1 LVGFSQDRQITI
13 WDSATGKQLRRHS
26 VEGSEP
32 LHPGYVVSRDARY
45 AAAFSED
52 EPYLFV
58 WDVETGKRLAKLATQ
73 PEENLFWLSPD
84 GHSLAVES
92 NKSEVT
98 IWDWRAATKQRLPI
112 QGERPGYAGNFHS
125 LRFSWDGKYLATY
138 GHVDPVAIW
147 DVARNEKLLSLSCK
161 ALSVDFSPDGT
172 LLATASQDLRKPNEP
187 GELAFWDLK
196 TGRSTVRHT
205 SKLGQCAIDFSLD
218 GRTVACDT
226 HDKIV
231 LLDVA
236 TGKEMRVLSPGYHA
250 HSCFAGPRVLAT
262 CSGYLTRLWDVTTGQ
277 ELHGRPGV
285 TSLHLPHA
293 AFSSDNG
300 LIAVPS
306 WRPNSVSVWDAASG
320 QLVTSQFLDEK
331 ERGVTHF
338 AFSAPNS
345 LLIHTASRK
354 LFRVDVSSK
363 GVASPP
369 ETLKI
374 PNEDPVVGV
383 GCLPDGHDGL
393 LTLKSTFDKGMQHC
407 RLTCWDSQLAK
418 LQWQREYA
426 PGSMGWAIPASPD
439 GRLFAIATGSARM
452 TSPASTSLEIRELST
467 GELVLD
473 LKGPFQSPVFSRDG
487 RLLCVGA
494 FKTRTQNMLGGVTR
508 SWQETESVHI
518 WEILSGKEIADFSV
532 ADGSFAAFL
541 KNGRWTLKI
550 LSDNFA
556 IVDTVSGKE
565 LGRWPK
571 ESTGGFF
578 SGISEDER
586 RFATTQPDATVLVWD
601 LESVARS
608 ILSPSPTLADYPAL
622 WEQLGSDNAAVAYQA
637 LWTMVDHPAETV
649 AWLKDKLRPAGN
661 DPSRIPALIR
671 DLDGTSFRL
680 RQKASEELR
689 DLRPGADPEL
699 WQAQNGN
706 ISSEARRRIEEILS
720 AAMTIRSPSLLRQAR
735 AIQVLEYIGSKDA
748 IGLLRTLS
756 AGAAGHRLTTEA
768 AVALGRLTKRPS
780 SKGQ

>member
-1 LVGFSQDRQITI
+1 LVGFSQDRQLTI

-32 LHPGYVVSRDARY
+32 LHHACLISRDARY

-58 WDVETGKRLAKLATQ
+58 WDVETGNRLAKLATQ
-73 PEENLFWLSPD
+73 PEENRVWLSPD
-84 GHSLAVES
+84 GHTLAVES
-92 NKSEVT
+92 KKAEVT
-98 IWDWRAATKQRLPI
+98 IWDWRAATKRRLPI
-112 QGERPGYAGNFHS
+112 QGERPGY

-147 DVARNEKLLSLSCK
+147 DVARNEKLLSLSCR
-161 ALSVDFSPDGT
+161 AVSVDFSPDGT
-172 LLATASQDLRKPNEP
+172 LLATVSQDLRKPNEP

-196 TGRSTVRHT
+196 TGRNTVRHT
-205 SKLGQCAIDFSLD
+205 SKWGRCGIDFSLD

-231 LLDVA
+231 LWDVA

-250 HSCFAGPRVLAT
+250 HSCFAGPGVLAT
-262 CSGYLTRLWDVTTGQ
+262 CSGHLTRLWDVATGQ
-277 ELHGRPGV
+277 ELHGRPGMS
-285 TSLHLPHA
+285 SLPLSHT

-300 LIAVPS
+300 LVALYG
-306 WRPNSVSVWDAASG
+306 WGADSVSAWDAASG
-320 QLVTSQFLDEK
+320 LLVTSLFLDEK
-331 ERGVTHF
+331 ERGVRHF
-338 AFSAPNS
+338 AFLAPNS
-345 LLIHTASRK
+345 LLIHTTSRK

-363 GVASPP
+363 GVTSPP
-369 ETLKI
+369 EALKI
-374 PNEDPVVGV
+374 PNEDPVVWG
-383 GCLPDGHDGL
+383 GCLTDGHLGL
-393 LTLKSTFDKGMQHC
+393 LTLKSTFDKGMRRC
-407 RLTCWDSQLAK
+407 RLTCWDSQLGK

-426 PGSMGWAIPASPD
+426 PDSWAWSAIPASPD
-439 GRLFAIATGSARM
+439 GRLLAIATGSGNM
-452 TSPASTSLEIRELST
+452 MSPVNESTGMEIRELST
-467 GELVLD
+467 GDLVFD

-494 FKTRTQNMLGGVTR
+494 FKTRTKNILGGGTR
-508 SWQETESVHI
+508 SWRETESVHI

-532 ADGSFAAFL
+532 AGGSFATFL

-550 LSDNFA
+550 RSDDFA

-571 ESTGGFF
+571 ESMGGLF
-578 SGISEDER
+578 SAISEDER

-601 LESVARS
+601 LESMARRV
-608 ILSPSPTLADYPAL
+608 LSPSPTVADYPAL
-622 WEQLGSDNAAVAYQA
+622 WEQLASDNAAVAYQA
-637 LWTMVDHPAETV
+637 LWTMVDHPVETI
-649 AWLKDKLRPAGN
+649 AWLKDKLRPAEN
-661 DPSRIPALIR
+661 DPGRISALIR

-699 WQAQNGN
+699 KQAQNGN
-706 ISSEARRRIEEILS
+706 ISTEARRRIEEILS
-720 AAMTIRSPSLLRQAR
+720 APMTIRSPSLLRQAR
-735 AIQVLEYIGSKDA
+735 AIQVLEYIGSRDA
-748 IGLLRTLS
+748 IDLLRTLP